1 LTPQPQGLP
10 GPDTG
15 PGEAVRAV
23 TYTEDSIVTTRST
36 TRRRIAASAVAVA
49 ALLSTAACG
58 GGGSDGNGAGD
69 APGFNAAKSKIANP
83 SDKKGGTLKFIGTQD
98 ADSWD
103 TTRGYYGF
111 AWDFMRY
118 YSRTLVSS
126 KPVPGKASTELV
138 PDLAKST
145 AKISEDG
152 KTYEYELRDGITWE
166 DGKPVTSKD
175 IKYGIER
182 QWAQDVLSGGPIYL
196 KDTLDP
202 DEKYKGPYKDKA
214 KDKLGLKAIETP
226 ADNKIVFKLPKRNGD
241 FEQMLGMPSASPVR
255 ADKDTKGKY
264 GLKPFSNG
272 PYKFEAY
279 QPNKKL
285 TLTRNPEWKKSSDS
299 IRKALPDKITV
310 TLLTNADEMDKRLIN
325 GDYDLDLNA
334 TGLEPAGRQ
343 VALKEHKGNIDNPST
358 GYIRYAVFPQ
368 TVKPLDD
375 IHCRKAMIYGSD
387 HKSIQTA
394 RGGPLA
400 GGDIGTNMLPSLVP
414 GSDLKYDPYGIAKND
429 GAADVAKAKAELKK
443 CGKPN
448 GFKTTIAVRNN
459 KSTEVASAEAMQASL
474 KKIGIEAEV
483 DEYDGAQTAG
493 IIGNPKVVEKKNY
506 GIIIM
511 GWGPDFPS
519 GQGYGLPLWGSK
531 YILPNGNNNFAMID
545 DPKIDKMFADA
556 IAELDAD
563 KAAAKYGDINKEVM
577 KGAYYLPFTF
587 EKNIIWRSSRLTNI
601 FTADSF
607 SGRYDYATLG
617 VK

>member
-1 LTPQPQGLP
+1 MQ
-10 GPDTG
+10 
-15 PGEAVRAV
+15 
-23 TYTEDSIVTTRST
+23 IVTTQRSS
-36 TRRRIAASAVAVA
+36 RRRIAASAVAVA

-58 GGGSDGNGAGD
+58 GGGSDDNGDGK
-69 APGFNAAKSKIANP
+69 APGFNAARAKLANP

-118 YSRTLVSS
+118 YSRTLMTS
-126 KPVPGKASTELV
+126 KPVAGKESSELV
-138 PDLAKST
+138 PDLAKSK
-145 AKISEDG
+145 AKITDGG
-152 KTYEYELRDGITWE
+152 KTYTYELRDGITWE

-196 KDTLDP
+196 KDVLDP
-202 DEKYKGPYKDKA
+202 DGKYKGPYKDKS
-214 KDKLGLKAIETP
+214 KDKLGLDAIETP
-226 ADNKIVFKLPKRNGD
+226 TDKKIVFHLPKRNGD
-241 FEQMLGMPSASPVR
+241 FEQMIAMPAAAPVR
-255 ADKDTKGKY
+255 QDKDTKSKY
-264 GLKPFSNG
+264 GLKPFSSG
-272 PYKFEAY
+272 PYKFQSY
-279 QPNKKL
+279 TPNKKL
-285 TLTRNPEWKKSSDS
+285 TLVRNPEWKKSSDN
-299 IRKALPDKITV
+299 IRKALPDKITL

-325 GDYDLDLNA
+325 GDYDLDINA
-334 TGLEPAGRQ
+334 TGMEAAGRQ
-343 VALKEHKGNIDNPST
+343 KALKEHKDNIDNPST

-368 TVKPLDD
+368 TVKPFDN

-387 HKSIQTA
+387 HKSIQNA

-400 GGDIGTNMLPSLVP
+400 GGDIGTNMLPALVP
-414 GSDLKYDPYGIAKND
+414 GSDLKFDPYGIAKNE
-429 GAADVAKAKAELKK
+429 GAADIKKAKAELKK

-459 KSTEVASAEAMQASL
+459 KQVEVASAEAMQASL

-483 DEYDGAQTAG
+483 DEYDGAQTTG
-493 IIGNPKVVEKKNY
+493 IIGNPDVVKKKNY

-519 GQGYGLPLWGSK
+519 GQGYGMPLWHSK
-531 YILPNGNNNFAMID
+531 YILDNGNNNYAMID
-545 DPKIDKMFADA
+545 DKKIDGMFADA
-556 IAELDAD
+556 IAELDKN
-563 KAAAKYGDINKEVM
+563 KAAQKYAAINAEVM

-587 EKNIIWRSSRLTNI
+587 EKNIIWRSSRLTNVG
-601 FTADSF
+601 TADAW
-607 SGRYDYATLG
+607 SGRYDYALLG